1 MSLSANTAN
10 GGLSWIKDITRYQWM
25 VFLVAWLGWALDSTD
40 FGLFNIVLRPA
51 ITELLGGNATIA
63 QIGQTGGW
71 LSMIGLMGWALG
83 GFFFGIVGDY
93 IGRVRT
99 LALSVILVGVF
110 TGLQGLATST
120 WMLGVFRFVTGV
132 GTGAE
137 IVIGIPLVA
146 EAFGQEQ
153 RAKVLGIMMT
163 GGAFGNL
170 FAGQIFAWVGPY
182 GWRYVM
188 LAGILPALVLLLLRR
203 GMEEPER
210 FQDVQARRLALKAQQ
225 SRSVADE
232 KFLAFAPK
240 QLFTPELRYSTF
252 IGVLFCLGT
261 LLAIWTSQIW
271 LPTIQTQLLQK
282 SGITGAATAPY
293 VGHGM
298 TLWGLGGILGYATF
312 GFIADKIGRR
322 AAIVFYNVG
331 TIVSGLYMYLGVDTW
346 DLYPY
351 LLPIFGYFVFGVFS
365 GHAVYLP
372 ELFPTQVRATA
383 VSFCNGSGRVITS
396 FGPLIAGLV
405 TPMLG
410 GQFST
415 AAAIMT
421 CFAGL
426 SILAMALGRET
437 KDQDLPHIN
446 QSANV

>member
-1 MSLSANTAN
+1 MSSSTNTSSWS
-10 GGLSWIKDITRYQWM
+10 LSWIKDVTHYQWM

-51 ITELLGGNATIA
+51 VTELLGGNPTIA
-63 QIGQTGGW
+63 ELGRTGGW
-71 LSMIGLMGWALG
+71 LSMVGLLGWALG
-83 GFFFGIVGDY
+83 GFFFGVVGDY
-93 IGRVRT
+93 FGRVRT
-99 LALSVILVGVF
+99 LALSVIMVGVF

-120 WMLGVFRFVTGV
+120 YMLGVFRFFAGV

-137 IVIGIPLVA
+137 IVVGIPLVA
-146 EAFGQEQ
+146 EAFNTEQ

-170 FAGQIFAWVGPY
+170 FAGQIFAYVGPY

-188 LAGILPALVLLLLRR
+188 VAGVLPAIVLLFLRR

-210 FQDVQARRLALKAQQ
+210 FQQVKARREELRA
-225 SRSVADE
+225 SRNRSAADE
-232 KFLAFAPK
+232 KFLMFAPK
-240 QLFTPELRYSTF
+240 QLFTKELRFSTL
-252 IGVLFCLGT
+252 IGVMFCLGT
-261 LLAIWTSQIW
+261 LLSIWTSQIW

-282 SGITGAATAPY
+282 VGITGAASAPY
-293 VGHGM
+293 VGNGM

-312 GFIADKIGRR
+312 GFIADTVGRR
-322 AAIVFYNVG
+322 ATIVFFNVG
-331 TIVSGLYMYLGVDTW
+331 AIVSGLYMYLIVDTW

-351 LLPIFGYFVFGVFS
+351 LLPVFGYFVFGVFS

-372 ELFPTQVRATA
+372 ELFPTHVRATA
-383 VSFCNGSGRVITS
+383 VSFCNGTGRVITS
-396 FGPLIAGLV
+396 FGPLVAGLV

-421 CFAGL
+421 CFAAL

-437 KDQDLPHIN
+437 RDQDLPHL
-446 QSANV
+446 QLRE

>member
-1 MSLSANTAN
+1 MSSSTSAVA
-10 GGLSWIKDITRYQWM
+10 GGLSWIKGLSRYQWM
-25 VFLVAWLGWALDSTD
+25 VFLVAWLGWMLDATD
-40 FGLFNIVLRPA
+40 FGLFNLILRPSL
-51 ITELLGGNATIA
+51 TELLGGNPTIA
-63 QIGQTGGW
+63 QIGQAGGF
-71 LSMIGLMGWALG
+71 LSMAGLLGWALG
-83 GFFFGIVGDY
+83 GFAFGILGDY

-99 LALSVILVGVF
+99 LILSVAVVGIF
-110 TGLQGLATST
+110 TGLQGAATST
-120 WMLGVFRFVTGV
+120 WMLGFFRFFAGV

-137 IVIGIPLVA
+137 IVVGIPLIA
-146 EAFGQEQ
+146 EAFATGQ

-163 GGAFGNL
+163 GAAFGNL
-170 FAGQIFAWVGPY
+170 FAGQIFAYVGPY
-182 GWRYVM
+182 GWRPVMYV
-188 LAGILPALVLLLLRR
+188 GVIPALALLFLRQ
-203 GMEEPER
+203 GVEEPER
-210 FQDVQARRLALKAQQ
+210 FEEVRERRRLLRAQH
-225 SRSVADE
+225 SVSEADE

-240 QLFTPELRYSTF
+240 QLFTRDLRYSTF

-282 SGITGAATAPY
+282 VGITGAASAPY

-312 GFIADKIGRR
+312 GFIADAIGRR
-322 AAIVFYNVG
+322 PAIVFYNLG
-331 TIVSGLYMYLGVDTW
+331 TIVSGLYLFLGVDTW
-346 DLYPY
+346 ELYPY
-351 LLPIFGYFVFGVFS
+351 LLPVFGYFVFGVFS

-415 AAAIMT
+415 ATAIMT

-426 SILAMALGRET
+426 SILAMLLGRET
-437 KDQDLPHIN
+437 RGQDLPHIH
-446 QSANV
+446 

>member
-1 MSLSANTAN
+1 MKEMSSSTNAA
-10 GGLSWIKDITRYQWM
+10 GAGLSWVKDVTRYQWM

-40 FGLFNIVLRPA
+40 FGLFNLVLRPA
-51 ITELLGGNATIA
+51 LTELLGGNPTIA
-63 QIGQTGGW
+63 EIGRAGGF
-71 LSMIGLMGWALG
+71 LSMAGLLGWALG
-83 GFFFGIVGDY
+83 GFAFGILGDY
-93 IGRVRT
+93 IGRIRT
-99 LALSVILVGVF
+99 LFLSVVLVGVF

-120 WMLGVFRFVTGV
+120 WMLGVFRFFTGV

-137 IVIGIPLVA
+137 IVVGIPLVA
-146 EAFGQEQ
+146 EAFSTGQ

-170 FAGQIFAWVGPY
+170 IAGQIFASIGPY

-188 LAGILPALVLLLLRR
+188 YAGILPAIVLLFMRR

-210 FQDVQARRLALKAQQ
+210 FEEVRARREMLKAA
-225 SRSVADE
+225 RSLTDADE

-240 QLFTPELRYSTF
+240 QLFSRELRYSTF
-252 IGVLFCLGT
+252 IGIMFCLGT

-282 SGITGAATAPY
+282 VGITGAASAPF

-298 TLWGLGGILGYATF
+298 TLWGLGGILGYAAF
-312 GFIADKIGRR
+312 GFIADAIGRR
-322 AAIVFYNVG
+322 PAIVFYNIG
-331 TIVSGLYMYLGVDTW
+331 TIVSGLYLYLVVDSW
-346 DLYPY
+346 DMYPY
-351 LLPIFGYFVFGVFS
+351 LLPVFGFFVFGVFS

-383 VSFCNGSGRVITS
+383 VSFCNGTGRVITS
-396 FGPLIAGLV
+396 FGPLVAGLI

-415 AAAIMT
+415 ATAIMT

-426 SILAMALGRET
+426 SIIAMMLGRET
-437 KDQDLPHIN
+437 RGEDLPHI
-446 QSANV
+446 A